1 MVHLENC
8 FLCGGG
14 GGSGTDG
21 MYVFMCVSVQ
31 MYVQVT
37 CTNVHVCGGQKT
49 TSNAI
54 SLMLTFLFVD
64 SLSVT

>member
-14 GGSGTDG
+14 SSGGTDG
-21 MYVFMCVSVQ
+21 MCVSVQ

-54 SLMLTFLFVD
+54 SQMLTFLFVD